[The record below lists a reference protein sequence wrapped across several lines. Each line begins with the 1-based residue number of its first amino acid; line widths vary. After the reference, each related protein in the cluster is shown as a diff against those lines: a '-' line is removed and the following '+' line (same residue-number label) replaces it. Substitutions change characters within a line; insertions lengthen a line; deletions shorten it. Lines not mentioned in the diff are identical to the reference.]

1 MTDNSKTTYK
11 PMFYRIYR
19 RVSAAMIITV
29 EDALHLGKIRF
40 TLTQYTKGQGASA
53 TVEHYVDTNRAA
65 LLAWDLLNT
74 PNAANTAR
82 GDVSLWWNGYSEF
95 KGSPKDGE
103 LQARTFQIEL
113 ATASK
118 NPVRFT
124 IANGPG
130 EPVGTNGAIKP
141 KEGAKADRVSTVLP
155 WLDVREMALAL
166 LMHLQAWQ
174 TMTYYHRRDEGTWHP
189 DQDPQAKTAT
199 VDLET
204 GEITGPDP
212 RRAIPP
218 QDRRS

>member
-1 MTDNSKTTYK
+1 MTDTKPTYK
-11 PMFYRIYR
+11 PMFYRIFR
-19 RVSAAMIITV
+19 RVSATMIITV

-40 TLTQYTKGQGASA
+40 TLTKYAKGQGASA

-74 PNAANTAR
+74 PNTSNTAR
-82 GDVSLWWNGYSEF
+82 GDVSLWWNGYAEF
-95 KGSPKDGE
+95 KGSRKDGE
-103 LQARTFQIEL
+103 LQARTFRVEL
-113 ATASK
+113 ATKSE
-118 NPVRFT
+118 NPVRIT

-141 KEGAKADRVSTVLP
+141 KAGSQSTEVTTLLP
-155 WLDVREMALAL
+155 WLAVREMALAL

-174 TMTYYHRRDEGTWHP
+174 TMTYYQRRDEETWQP
-189 DQDPQAKTAT
+189 DQAEQGATAT

-204 GEITGPDP
+204 GEITGPNP